1 MHSRARRRGPRPR
14 GIGTVAGRT
23 AVLPVA
29 VLAIGLMLA
38 AHAPVFDVLTFTGFM
53 LVGITLPG
61 FVLWRLIGGYRRNL
75 VEDCAAGFAVGVSVQ
90 LIVYLASASVGLQ
103 RWSWAWVPVVL
114 VLGILDTDV
123 RARVWR
129 RVEAPLAPLTAWL
142 LSGSSAL
149 VLVVLFLTGPAR
161 LTPAYADPGRDNPDL
176 AFHQALAVS
185 AKFDVPIVPRW
196 VSGEPMKYHTFFH
209 QFAAATSW
217 ATGID
222 LTQLIFALLWLPLA
236 LAGCALVF
244 VLTQRF
250 LTPPAKG
257 IDGPHPAAAWA
268 GPLAVVV
275 AGIGGT
281 LQPLRNFALGGV
293 SMASAD
299 YPNPTQ
305 NLGVLLAL
313 LLVILGVD
321 LLRHQPP
328 KTRWVL
334 FFLIAL
340 ASAGSKATILP
351 MVACGFGLVYFA
363 TALTR
368 RTTRTAMAGGLSTLA
383 IFIGALIVV
392 YGGQTSGLKF
402 KLGDV
407 FVQLQPYPSLHHGAG
422 PDRPAQL
429 LTMGAVLL
437 TWGLAVAGVL
447 FLRRFWRD
455 QGTIFLAGFAIAGVA
470 ATLLTSQP
478 DIGQLYFY
486 RTAFPVLAVLSCL
499 GLARLADRLGDLRAG
514 VLVAVAA
521 ILGLVGCSL
530 TRMGSADLRG
540 VKAPV
545 LWMVGGLVA
554 VAVLTAVGWRIGR
567 RDGSLVTAFLAALV
581 AASMVG
587 ATTLPLAG
595 LVSEHA
601 GLVMYGPRD
610 AGHGPTKAEAEAAR
624 WLRDNSATGDLIAT
638 NAHCIFSS
646 GDVCDSRHFW
656 IAALSE
662 RKVLVEGWAYTNHA
676 NRIYAT
682 TGVDPAAVPF
692 WNSELLDTNDA
703 VFTAPSPALIERLRR
718 WGVRWL
724 YADNR
729 AGPVSPDLRQ
739 YVRLRQATLDATIY
753 EIR

>member
-1 MHSRARRRGPRPR
+1 M
-14 GIGTVAGRT
+14 AGKI
-23 AVLPVA
+23 AVLPLL
-29 VLAIGLMLA
+29 VLSIVLMLA
-38 AHAPVFDVLTFTGFM
+38 AHASAFDVLKFTGFT
-53 LVGITLPG
+53 LVGIALPG
-61 FVLWRLIGGYRRNL
+61 LVLWRLVGAYRRNL

-90 LIVYLASASVGLQ
+90 LIVYLASASIGLQ

-114 VLGILDTDV
+114 VVGVLDSDV

-142 LSGSSAL
+142 MTGACSL
-149 VLVVLFLTGPAR
+149 VLTVLYLIGPGR
-161 LTPAYADPGRDNPDL
+161 VTPAYTNPATDFPDL

-185 AKFDVPIVPRW
+185 AKFDVPIVPLW

-209 QFAAATSW
+209 QFTAATSW
-217 ATGID
+217 GTGID
-222 LTQLIFALLWLPLA
+222 VTQLIFALAWLPLA

-257 IDGPHPAAAWA
+257 IEDGPHPSVTWA

-281 LQPLRNFALGGV
+281 LQPLHDVSLGGISLV
-293 SMASAD
+293 SSA
-299 YPNPTQ
+299 YGSPTQ
-305 NLGVLLAL
+305 NLGVMVAL
-313 LLVILGVD
+313 LLVILAVD

-328 KTRWVL
+328 KARWVL
-334 FFLIAL
+334 LILVAL
-340 ASAGSKATILP
+340 AASGSKATVLP
-351 MVACGFGLVYFA
+351 MAVCGFGLVYFA

-368 RTTRTAMAGGLSTLA
+368 RTTRAALAGGLTMLA
-383 IFIGALIVV
+383 IFIGALIAV

-402 KLGDV
+402 KLGEL
-407 FVQLQPYPSLHHGAG
+407 FVQLQPYASIRHGG
-422 PDRPAQL
+422 GLDRPAEL
-429 LTMGAVLL
+429 LSAATILL
-437 TWGLAVAGVL
+437 GWGLAVIGVL
-447 FLRRFWRD
+447 FLRRHWRD
-455 QGTIFLAGFAIAGVA
+455 QGTIFLAGFAIAGLA
-470 ATLLTSQP
+470 GTLLTSQP
-478 DIGQLYFY
+478 GISQLYFY

-499 GLARLADRLGDLRAG
+499 GLARLVDRLGDHRGG

-521 ILGLVGCSL
+521 ALGLVACGL
-530 TRMGSADLRG
+530 TRLGSADLRG
-540 VKAPV
+540 MKEPV
-545 LWMVGGLVA
+545 LWMIAGLVA
-554 VAVLTAVGWRIGR
+554 TGLVAAVGWRLGR
-567 RDGSLVTAFLAALV
+567 RNGSLVTVFLAALV

-587 ATTLPLAG
+587 ATYLPLAG
-595 LVSEHA
+595 LVSKQA
-601 GLVMYGPRD
+601 DLVLYGPRD
-610 AGHGPTKAEAEAAR
+610 TGHGPTRAEADAAR
-624 WLRDNSATGDLIAT
+624 WLRDNSRTGDVVAT
-638 NAHCIFSS
+638 NAHCISHR

-662 RKVLVEGWAYTNHA
+662 RQVLVEGWAYTNHA

-682 TGVDPAAVPF
+682 TGVNPALVPF
-692 WNSELLDTNDA
+692 WNRELLDANDA

-718 WGVRWL
+718 YGVRWL

-729 AGPVSPDLRQ
+729 AGQVSPDLRQ